1 MTDARPTANE
11 TIDSLTGWE
20 EIAIEQSSGKT
31 LEMMQ
36 DKTKPNNVLM
46 LRCLGAVLKWRE
58 KTAAGDLAAKYHAS
72 YSEVMGMTQGDV
84 GDLFAGEPDDL
95 VPAEPDSEVGKDD
108 SPQTSELEA
117 KLSSVSLPESHPIST
132 PV

>member
-20 EIAIEQSSGKT
+20 EIAIEKSSGKT

-36 DKTKPNNVLM
+36 DKAKPNNVLM

-58 KTAAGDLAAKYHAS
+58 NLAADPAAGFHAA
-72 YSEVMGMTQGDV
+72 YSEVMGMSQGSV
-84 GDLFAGEPDDL
+84 GDLFGEEPDDL
-95 VPAEPDSEVGKDD
+95 VPAEPDSEVGKD
-108 SPQTSELEA
+108 SLPLPGELEA
-117 KLSSVSLPESHPIST
+117 KPSSVSLPESHPIST